1 MSGTEREPAIWFPA
15 IRAGTGADVY
25 TETLA
30 AQLQRWGLR
39 AEITWLSLRAEYAP
53 WTVQVPK
60 PPAWAN
66 VVQVNTWLHRRFIPE
81 NLPVVA
87 TMLHCVHDPAFRQ
100 YKSLAQTIYHR
111 VHIKPMERRVLERAN
126 AIVAISRYTA
136 ERTQAALGITGIE
149 VIPPAVDPAGPYH
162 AAARTQLHKP
172 FRLLFAGTGSRRKG
186 VDLLV
191 PIMEL
196 LGPDF
201 ELIVVGTSTI
211 GTPAL
216 PPNVHIKGR
225 LPGAD
230 DLAVAYRNADALL
243 FPSRLEGFGL
253 VAAEAMACGLPVI
266 ATRGSSL
273 TEVVEDGV
281 TGILCPQDDVDAFAS
296 AARELAG
303 DTSLALAMSHAA
315 QLRVADIF
323 SIERMADAYVRLYAR
338 CVQGVRAGRVSQAVR
353 IGDNP

>member
-1 MSGTEREPAIWFPA
+1 MSPDCKPAIWFPA
-15 IRAGTGADVY
+15 VRATTGADVY
-25 TETLA
+25 IETLA
-30 AQLQRWGLR
+30 AQLRRRGLC
-39 AEITWLSLRAEYAP
+39 AEITWLPLRAEYAP
-53 WTVQVPK
+53 WTVPVPK

-87 TMLHCVHDPAFRQ
+87 TVLHCVHDSAFRC
-100 YKSLAQTIYHR
+100 YKNLAQTLYHR
-111 VHIKPMERRVLERAN
+111 VHIKPMERRVLERAS
-126 AIVAISRYTA
+126 AIVAISQYTA
-136 ERTQAALGITGIE
+136 ERTQAAFGTTGIE

-162 AAARTQLHKP
+162 AAARTAPNKP
-172 FRLLFAGTGSRRKG
+172 FRLLFAGSGSRRKG

-191 PIMEL
+191 PIMER
-196 LGPDF
+196 LGPNF

-281 TGILCPQDDVDAFAS
+281 TGTLCPQDDVDAFAS
-296 AARELAG
+296 AARQLAA
-303 DTSLALAMSHAA
+303 DTRLAEAMSHAA

-323 SIERMADAYVRLYAR
+323 SVERMLDAYVRLYAR
-338 CVQGVRAGRVSQAVR
+338 CVHSVRTGRVPQAVR
-353 IGDNP
+353 IGGNP